1 MSLVSHALSP
11 LLETRAT
18 PVMAPDQHGD
28 YQAALPTEHDGQSN
42 PNNGMTAPRS
52 LDGYLQHAYDSTAS
66 SSASS
71 SLTVDSVLHQI
82 KHQWRYMIIITALGI
97 SSAADAAEMFTIGYV
112 LGDPGFQQEILQG
125 DLATGGAL
133 VAGILNIG
141 MIIGGLSA
149 GSSEGRLGRKYILLV
164 GLLITSL
171 AGFGCAAVPNVGLF
185 ALCRFLAGMGIG
197 PVLAS
202 TAPLATE
209 LSPPKERGFV
219 VSVANSFWTVGLI
232 ANGIWAYIVFEWLQL
247 SWRIFVIICT
257 VPSVLGCILIW
268 WLVPESPRHLALQGQ
283 YDRAAR
289 NANKIALSLGYRG
302 TLIQDTEIEHH
313 FTDAGRRPSQ
323 IINGS
328 LPPTF
333 QGKLREGSEK
343 IKRVLEKDL
352 RKPTLTIMT
361 LWIAASMGGSIGQ
374 WLVAIFR
381 KLQVENLYAHFILL
395 NCACIPGNIAS
406 AVLTDRIGRNRF
418 FTFAML
424 LASVALFGTAAVV
437 FTAGADDLASQ
448 TGRII
453 VCTSFFYASMTGL
466 YTCLYVMASEL
477 FPTNVRSTGVALCS
491 TFGRLAGVLCMYLN
505 GALIEKPA
513 TLLAVGGA
521 FLVVGSIIS
530 VVVPPNEMKQQ
541 PVLDHEDSAL
551 SFEDEFSTE
560 QQHSSSVPMH
570 QKMIMGRDSNQVP
583 RERRTSE
590 LKYLAG

>member
-1 MSLVSHALSP
+1 
-11 LLETRAT
+11 
-18 PVMAPDQHGD
+18 MAPDQHGD
-28 YQAALPTEHDGQSN
+28 YQAALPTEQPPGGPAS
-42 PNNGMTAPRS
+42 PSGSLPRS
-52 LDGYLQHAYDSTAS
+52 LDEYLQNAYDSTAT
-66 SSASS
+66 SSAHDHAFLQKSKISS
-71 SLTVDSVLHQI
+71 IVHQI
-82 KHQWRYMIIITALGI
+82 QHQWRYMLIITALGV

-112 LGDPGFQQEILQG
+112 LGDPGFQQEILKG
-125 DLATGGAL
+125 DLASGGAL

-141 MIIGGLSA
+141 LIIGGLSA
-149 GSSEGRLGRKYILLV
+149 GSSEGRLGRRYIMLV
-164 GLLITSL
+164 GLFVTSV
-171 AGFGCAAVPNVGLF
+171 AGFGCAVVPNVGLF
-185 ALCRFLAGMGIG
+185 ALCRFAAGIGIG

-232 ANGIWAYIVFEWLQL
+232 ANGIWAWVVFEWLQL
-247 SWRIFVIICT
+247 SWRVFVMICT
-257 VPSVLGCILIW
+257 LPSVLGGVLIW

-289 NANKIALSLGYRG
+289 NANKIALALGYRG
-302 TLIQDTEIEHH
+302 ALIQDTEIEHQ

-323 IINGS
+323 IIINAI
-328 LPPTF
+328 PPTF
-333 QGKLREGSEK
+333 KEKLRQGSEK

-361 LWIAASMGGSIGQ
+361 LWIAASMGGSLGQ
-374 WLVAIFR
+374 WLVTIFH

-424 LASVALFGTAAVV
+424 LSSVALFGTAAVV
-437 FTAGADDLASQ
+437 FSAGADDLASK
-448 TGRII
+448 TGGII
-453 VCTSFFYASMTGL
+453 FCTSFFYASMTGL
-466 YTCLYVMASEL
+466 YTCLYVMAAEL

-491 TFGRLAGVLCMYLN
+491 TFGRIASVLCMYLN
-505 GALIEKPA
+505 GALIETPA

-521 FLVVGSIIS
+521 VLMVGSIVS
-530 VVVPPNEMKQQ
+530 VIVPPNEMMQR

-551 SFEDEFSTE
+551 SFEDEFNAE
-560 QQHSSSVPMH
+560 QPPPSLSLHQNVP
-570 QKMIMGRDSNQVP
+570 GLDANQGARSRS
-583 RERRTSE
+583 RERRASE